1 VKLADGRTDEQVL
14 IEDIAPKFRENDDI
28 PLTPDSCY
36 NRHLQKRNYGTY
48 LWGQG
53 EAYGIS
59 RCLIFP
65 LNYRP

>member
-1 VKLADGRTDEQVL
+1 VVRKTVTA
-14 IEDIAPKFRENDDI
+14 AASANAK
-28 PLTPDSCY
+28 C

-53 EAYGIS
+53 EAFGIS

-65 LNYRP
+65 LNYRPNASPLQLMTN